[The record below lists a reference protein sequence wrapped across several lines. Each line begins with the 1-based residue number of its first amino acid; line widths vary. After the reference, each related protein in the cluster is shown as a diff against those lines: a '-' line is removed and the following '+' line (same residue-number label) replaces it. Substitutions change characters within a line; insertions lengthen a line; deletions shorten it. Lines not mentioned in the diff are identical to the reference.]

1 MVHFNANNTTIE
13 KNLLKIAKFVDGDG
27 IILENMISKEQIEV
41 RFLGI
46 DAPEINY
53 CNKIKRDEKELQM
66 PADLLIKLGYL
77 SFNFLK
83 NQVALGE
90 VCTLIQEENNLLD
103 KYGRSLGYL
112 ILNDGRILNEIMIKE
127 GFAKPYSDVF
137 CKMLPLYQE
146 WSLQAK
152 NTSKGLYSLVSKF

>member
-1 MVHFNANNTTIE
+1 MDTS
-13 KNLLKIAKFVDGDG
+13 G
-27 IILENMISKEQIEV
+27 
-41 RFLGI
+41 
-46 DAPEINY
+46 
-53 CNKIKRDEKELQM
+53 NKIKSDEKELQM
-66 PADLLIKLGYL
+66 PAALLIKLGYL

-83 NQVALGE
+83 SQVDLGE
-90 VCTLIQEENNLLD
+90 VCTLVQEENNLLD

-127 GFAKPYSDVF
+127 GFAKPYSNVF
-137 CKMLPLYQE
+137 CKTLPLYQE